1 MRAWLVV
8 AWLFVGL
15 GGAIYHFGPGQ
26 ELAELDAIDQSL
38 HTARQHVHAGDW
50 ESAVACYD
58 HALSQIPVERVADS
72 RRVILEK
79 AKAQMLAK
87 QLPAAR
93 ESLGQLFVESL
104 KDDSVDPRFL
114 SEVESALANSQYY
127 MTWLMRLEG
136 LPKEEWL
143 PEIEASRQHYWQVS
157 ERAREL
163 DDALAMS
170 QSHEDLEAAVRL
182 ARMDLNELQSLP
194 LPSQ

>member
-1 MRAWLVV
+1 MRAYLIV

-15 GGAIYHFGPGQ
+15 AGVIYHLGPGRD
-26 ELAELDAIDQSL
+26 LAELDTLDQAVQEARQCVASNDWSTAID
-38 HTARQHVHAGDW
+38 R
-50 ESAVACYD
+50 YD
-58 HALSQIPVERVADS
+58 DALTKIPPERANDS
-72 RRVILEK
+72 RQIVLEK
-79 AKAQMLAK
+79 AKAQMMAK

-93 ESLGQLFVESL
+93 ETLDQLFREL
-104 KDDSVDPRFL
+104 LADKNVDPQFL
-114 SEVESALANSQYY
+114 SDVESALASSQYY

-143 PEIEASRQHYWQVS
+143 PEIEASRQHYWQVA

-163 DDALAMS
+163 DNALAMS
-170 QSHEDLEAAVRL
+170 QGREDLEAAVRL